1 MSKRSKLTETLF
13 LVHNE
18 KNLNL
23 ERSFVTVIKTDDNG
37 THDLLDYSDVVLKDY
52 SMFGKKDLGC

>member
-1 MSKRSKLTETLF
+1 MK
-13 LVHNE
+13 

-52 SMFGKKDLGC
+52 SMFGKKKIWVVKTDLLLNF